1 MEVHTHTHTPRKKWT
16 HYFWEFLM
24 LFLAVFCGFLA
35 ENQRENYVE
44 HKREKEFIRSLVDDF
59 GRDTSKISQWLM
71 ILNYDQNKIDSAIH
85 QYSIKKKLTGFEIA
99 QIGKM
104 GFNGTGSINVVFTER
119 TSSQLKNSGG
129 MRLIRNKKVSD
140 LITDYW
146 NEIDQYKFTHSRL
159 ENYRI
164 DTRKLGFK
172 IFGDLPGIYLR
183 QFVDTSFL
191 IDSSG
196 ILNNSPL
203 LLGEYVNN
211 LALIGIVYHTQYYP
225 QLNKLLN
232 LAKSLIIL
240 IKKEYQIK

>member
-1 MEVHTHTHTPRKKWT
+1 
-16 HYFWEFLM
+16 M

-35 ENQRENYVE
+35 ENQREHYVE
-44 HKREKEFIRSLVDDF
+44 HKREKQFIRSLVDDL
-59 GRDTSKISQWLM
+59 GRDTSKINRWLT

-104 GFNGTGSINVVFTER
+104 GFSGTWSINVVFTER

-140 LITDYW
+140 LTTDYW
-146 NEIDQYKFTHSRL
+146 NEIDQYKFTHTRL

-183 QFVDTSFL
+183 QFVDSSFL

-211 LALIGIVYHTQYYP
+211 LTIIGNVYHTQYYP

-240 IKKEYQIK
+240 IKKEYHLK